1 MLYFLTP
8 SNPLKASG
16 RPSEQKEFGKQ
27 IMRSDI
33 GILREFYEYNPDHL
47 VIFGTNVGTNLDP
60 VLFPNLP
67 VSPATL
73 KTLAADLA
81 AKQAATI
88 TGGSPTYAARD
99 TAFDA
104 LTAALD
110 SDADYVESVV
120 KDNMEMLLAT
130 GYLPVSNNHTSTP
143 LDDTAILGLWNNG
156 TTQALL
162 QLRSVRN
169 ANVYQVQSS
178 TDGGKT
184 WVEAC
189 TPSSQARRILLA
201 DLVPGMTYLVRARA
215 VGGSTGASNWT
226 APGSIM
232 AT

>member
-1 MLYFLTP
+1 
-8 SNPLKASG
+8 
-16 RPSEQKEFGKQ
+16 
-27 IMRSDI
+27 MRSNL
-33 GILREFYEYNPDHL
+33 GILRNFYQYKPDHL

-60 VLFPNLP
+60 VKFPNLP

-73 KTLAADLA
+73 KTLTTDLA

-110 SDADYVESVV
+110 TDADYVETIV
-120 KDNMEMLLAT
+120 KDNLEMLLST
-130 GYLPVSNNHTSTP
+130 GYLPVSYNHSSSP
-143 LDDTAILGLWNNG
+143 LDDTAIVGLWNNG
-156 TTQALL
+156 TMQVLL
-162 QLRSVRN
+162 QLLAVRN
-169 ANVYQVQSS
+169 AKVYQVETS

-189 TPSSQARRILLA
+189 LPTSQSQRILLA
-201 DLVPGMTYLVRARA
+201 NLVPGTTYLVRARA

-232 AT
+232 ST